1 MPHYVDPASFEGEP
15 LFLKRQAEGDYAVI
29 VRDMVAGRI
38 MHQPRSF
45 GQKVWFWTV
54 TGPYLPEQ
62 LQPSN
67 GEADS
72 LDKAKATFRAKF
84 DRWLAWASRLQHQV
98 VWNVGV
104 ARQPLQCDAIT
115 HEVPRHR

>member
-1 MPHYVDPASFEGEP
+1 MPHYVDPASFEGQP
-15 LFLKRQAEGDYAVI
+15 LILKRYAEGDYGVV
-29 VRDMVAGRI
+29 VRDLVAGRI

-54 TGPYLPEQ
+54 TGPYLPDQ

-72 LDKAKATFRAKF
+72 LDDAKAAFRAKF
-84 DRWLAWASRLQHQV
+84 NRWLAWAVPLKHMV

-104 ARQPLQCDAIT
+104 GKAGL
-115 HEVPRHR
+115 